1 MLAWTVASE
10 FTWDAA
16 IQSKLGRRAA
26 DHQTYGP
33 PNLNITSNATP
44 TTNLAHNTTN
54 QESET
59 LGNPDLHPDTHNDLG
74 YSDTALWE
82 DIPESMNKEEAASLA
97 HIRSIHQRLIQ
108 EQKYQNW
115 KDVLEILFPIYLHL
129 KNLTANWTLPPAL
142 DDHSGLLCNCP
153 PGTQT
158 VREVDLI
165 DLMGQKQG
173 NFKFCSC
180 TPDPALLLANGYLS
194 STPIF
199 PQTAFS
205 V

>member
-1 MLAWTVASE
+1 MNE
-10 FTWDAA
+10 
-16 IQSKLGRRAA
+16 
-26 DHQTYGP
+26 
-33 PNLNITSNATP
+33 
-44 TTNLAHNTTN
+44 
-54 QESET
+54 
-59 LGNPDLHPDTHNDLG
+59 
-74 YSDTALWE
+74 E
-82 DIPESMNKEEAASLA
+82 DVASLA
-97 HIRSIHQRLIQ
+97 HIQSIHQRLIQ

-129 KNLTANWTLPPAL
+129 KNLTANWTLQPAL

-153 PGTQT
+153 LGTQT

-165 DLMGQKQG
+165 DLMGLLFCQYYSWLKNCCSYLLTKNHVFLGQKRV

-205 V
+205 VQLLNFYDLLWNLRNAHTAPFAKVLQRWNESMSKRLCAKNSTKASPE